1 MRQLDCSFR
10 YFCAA
15 LPGITLFVF
24 HGRLNEKF
32 DKRESGTWDRDIVR
46 VREGRFTFYERDTV
60 LKVSE
65 CDTPVCWHASGHT
78 VCFRVNNFR
87 VHAIIKLSV
96 R

>member
-24 HGRLNEKF
+24 HGRLNEQF

-65 CDTPVCWHASGHT
+65 CDTTKTHQFAGMQVDTRFVSE
-78 VCFRVNNFR
+78 
-87 VHAIIKLSV
+87 
-96 R
+96 